1 MSGWGKK
8 DDKSSTGTV
17 AISTAGAVTGT
28 STLFTTEA
36 KVGDF
41 LLEAGGQE
49 FVITAIASNTACTV
63 VAALPGAAITEV
75 TAGTEYTLS
84 EKPKFVT
91 FASTNVDST
100 DVYGVDAT
108 ETAVTAGVAQP
119 GWVHR
124 KTIGARV
131 IHETLVALADSSAA
145 TMGDAADD
153 TQYPDA

>member
-17 AISTAGAVTGT
+17 AITTAGAVTGT

-41 LLEAGGQE
+41 LLADSQE
-49 FVITAIASNTACTV
+49 FVITAIASDLACTV

-75 TAGTEYTLS
+75 TAGTNYTLS
-84 EKPKFVT
+84 EKPKFVA
-91 FASTNVDST
+91 FASTNVDSKT
-100 DVYGVDAT
+100 VYGVDAT

-124 KTIGARV
+124 RTVGSRV
-131 IHETLVALADSSAA
+131 IHETLVALADSSSAV
-145 TMGDAADD
+145 MSDAADD